1 MIRRPVILLFGAAVL
16 LSACSGP
23 APEKHRTVSYG
34 VRDSVRKLVIQG
46 HTGNVRVTGGGS
58 TVSVTE
64 RQNYQSAPPHT
75 THTTADGTLTLT
87 YDCQDCGVDYDVRV
101 PTGTAVSVTANTG
114 DVTIS
119 AMGGLVTAST
129 DTGSVTGDRLASGQA
144 HLTSETGDVRA
155 TFDHTPS
162 TVYATSQTGS
172 VHVTVPRGTPY
183 AVQASAQTGKV
194 SVDVTRDDHSPHTIT
209 AKAETGDVTVRA
221 V

>member
-1 MIRRPVILLFGAAVL
+1 MIRRPVILLLGAAAL
-16 LSACSGP
+16 LSACSGV
-23 APEKHRTVSYG
+23 APERHRTVSYG
-34 VRDSVRKLVIQG
+34 VRDAVRRLVIQG
-46 HTGNVRVTGGGS
+46 HSGNVRVTGGDS

-101 PTGTAVSVTANTG
+101 PTGTTVYVTANTG
-114 DVTIS
+114 DVTLT
-119 AMGGLVTAST
+119 ALGGPVTAST
-129 DTGSVTGDRLASGQA
+129 DTGSVTASQLASGQA
-144 HLTSETGDVRA
+144 HLSSETGDVRA
-155 TFDHTPS
+155 TFTRTPS

-194 SVDVTRDDHSPHTIT
+194 TVDVTRDAHSPHTIT
-209 AKAETGDVTVRA
+209 AEAETGDVTVRA
-221 V
+221 A